1 MALEKV
7 VEVDQIEVKGEYSI
21 QVRQATKV
29 LDDGKQIGGV
39 SYHRHVV
46 HPNSSL
52 DNEDAKVAK
61 LAEALFDDDCKEAW
75 QLSQHGYPS
84 GDPSDS
90 WTLAQL
96 QKYCDSRRIEHYPE
110 AVEAVEA
117 QDAVLD
123 EDGEE
128 VSPAVEAV
136 EAQDADTKAS
146 LLAAIE
152 EASNE

>member
-61 LAEALFDDDCKEAW
+61 IAEALFDDDCKEAW
-75 QLSQHGYPS
+75 QLQQHGYPS

-90 WTLAQL
+90 WSKAQL
-96 QKYCDSRRIEHYPE
+96 GKYCDSRSIDYNAMNAEGQGGDSKAE
-110 AVEAVEA
+110 LLEKIAAA
-117 QDAVLD
+117 S
-123 EDGEE
+123 EE
-128 VSPAVEAV
+128 
-136 EAQDADTKAS
+136 
-146 LLAAIE
+146 
-152 EASNE
+152 

>member
-29 LDDGKQIGGV
+29 LDDGRQIGGV

-61 LAEALFDDDCKEAW
+61 IAEALFDDDCKEAW
-75 QLSQHGYPS
+75 QLQQHGYPS

-90 WTLAQL
+90 WSKAQL
-96 QKYCDSRRIEHYPE
+96 GKYCDSRSIDYNAMNAEGQGGDSKAELLEKIE
-110 AVEAVEA
+110 
-117 QDAVLD
+117 
-123 EDGEE
+123 
-128 VSPAVEAV
+128 S
-136 EAQDADTKAS
+136 
-146 LLAAIE
+146 
-152 EASNE
+152 ASNE

>member
-61 LAEALFDDDCKEAW
+61 IAEALFDDDCKEAW

-84 GDPSDS
+84 GDPSNS
-90 WTLAQL
+90 WSKAEI
-96 QKYCDSRRIEHYPE
+96 QKYLSVRGVDW
-110 AVEAVEA
+110 
-117 QDAVLD
+117 
-123 EDGEE
+123 GEGN
-128 VSPAVEAV
+128 
-136 EAQDADTKAS
+136 TKEQ
-146 LLAAIE
+146 LLSKVPKE
-152 EASNE
+152 